1 MANVDATA
9 LDAAELATGSELF
22 EVVEELTLVIRS
34 LEHILL

>member
-1 MANVDATA
+1 MANIDATA
-9 LDAAELATGSELF
+9 LYAAELAAGSELL